1 MNSLIEHQIL
11 RSIADGFKLLGDAV
25 SPSLYPYPWFSTL
38 HAARISLLFQSHTF
52 RLGTHSV
59 LGWKTYIG
67 GFCLMSWG
75 GMILS
80 HILLNLPPPVLYASQ
95 VWVNYISVHLFLTLV
110 FHRMSLL
117 LADAVLLSTMDLLLF
132 PLDAMLR
139 VNAVVGTLDHL
150 SPGSPSHESISPV
163 LINSPLFHFILGCTA
178 SAGGGVTA
186 ASLGVWN
193 PNWGSGGFTPVF
205 LRKGPRS
212 PLKSALS
219 TLDVWGGGLVAVIYG
234 LSTFHAAFRPLISDL
249 TPYAYAFALVDMQAV
264 KPFSS
269 SDGKCLAAAVLIVL
283 FGTRALAAKLH
294 VSDPAPAVN
303 KGESD
308 RTQL

>member
-1 MNSLIEHQIL
+1 MNSLLEHQIL
-11 RSIADGFKLLGDAV
+11 RSIADGFKLLGNAV
-25 SPSLYPYPWFSTL
+25 SPSLYPYSWFSTL
-38 HAARISLLFQSHTF
+38 HAARWDQNLFYCSLSDMIFVLRISLLFQSHTF
-52 RLGTHSV
+52 RLKTHSV

-95 VWVNYISVHLFLTLV
+95 FWVNYISVHLFLTLV
-110 FHRMSLL
+110 FSRMSPL
-117 LADAVLLSTMDLLLF
+117 LADVDLLSTMDLLLF

-178 SAGGGVTA
+178 SAGGGVIA

-193 PNWGSGGFTPVF
+193 PNWGSDGFTPVF

-212 PLKSALS
+212 PLRSALS
-219 TLDVWGGGLVAVIYG
+219 TLDVWGGGLVG
-234 LSTFHAAFRPLISDL
+234 QSFLLTFTSFHCTHCMF
-249 TPYAYAFALVDMQAV
+249 
-264 KPFSS
+264 
-269 SDGKCLAAAVLIVL
+269 VLRQRL
-283 FGTRALAAKLH
+283 YTASPHFM
-294 VSDPAPAVN
+294 
-303 KGESD
+303 
-308 RTQL
+308 